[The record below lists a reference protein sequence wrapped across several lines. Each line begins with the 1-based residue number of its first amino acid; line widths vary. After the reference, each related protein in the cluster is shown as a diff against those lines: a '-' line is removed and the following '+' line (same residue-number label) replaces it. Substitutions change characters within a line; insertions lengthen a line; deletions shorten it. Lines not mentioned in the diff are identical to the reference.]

1 MDAGRRASRLWPLF
15 VAGAMVLLVTAC
27 GGGGGSSES
36 GGDGGGDLLQEVKDR
51 GVLRV
56 STDPAYPPQSFQNES
71 GEFEGFDID
80 VAEEIAKRLG
90 VETEWQTP
98 SWDVI
103 TAGNWNGRWDVSV
116 GSMTPTP
123 DRAKVLHFTQPY
135 YYTPAAVAVHEEN
148 SDITN
153 LESDLDGKR
162 IGVCAACTYEA
173 YLERSLDIPGEF
185 DYVVD
190 DPQIKTYDTDSSAV
204 QDLALGDGTRLDA
217 VMSALYTLKEAEKN
231 SPIKV
236 VGEPVFYEPLA
247 VAVDKEAPSDPQPLV
262 DAIDKA
268 VAEMH
273 EDGTLTELSEKWYG
287 IDLTKKQEG

>member
-1 MDAGRRASRLWPLF
+1 MGPGGRGSRLLPL
-15 VAGAMVLLVTAC
+15 VLLGTLVVLVSSC
-27 GGGGGSSES
+27 GGGSAS
-36 GGDGGGDLLQEVKDR
+36 GGGNLLQEVEDR

-71 GEFEGFDID
+71 GEFKGFDID
-80 VAEEIAKRLG
+80 VAEEIAERMG
-90 VETEWQTP
+90 VEAEWQTP

-123 DRAKVLHFTQPY
+123 ERQEVLHFTQPY
-135 YYTPAAVAVHEEN
+135 YYTPAAVAVHEQN
-148 SDITN
+148 SNIQD
-153 LESDLDGKR
+153 LQSDLDGKR
-162 IGVCAACTYEA
+162 VGVCAACTYEA
-173 YLERSLDIPGEF
+173 YLNKALEIPGEF

-190 DPQIKTYDTDSSAV
+190 DAEIRTYDTDSSAV

-231 SPIKV
+231 SPIRV
-236 VGEPVFYEPLA
+236 VGDPVFYEPLA
-247 VAVDKEAPSDPQPLV
+247 VAVDREAPGDPQPLV
-262 DAIDKA
+262 DELERVIG
-268 VAEMH
+268 EMH

-287 IDLTKKQEG
+287 IDLSKKQEG